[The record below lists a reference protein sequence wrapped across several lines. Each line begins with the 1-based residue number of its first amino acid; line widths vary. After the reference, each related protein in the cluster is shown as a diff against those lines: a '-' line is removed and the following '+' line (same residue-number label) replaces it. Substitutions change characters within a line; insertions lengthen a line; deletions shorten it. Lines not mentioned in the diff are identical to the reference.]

1 MYLHSMYIHPTM
13 SKRPHANRSLRNDA
27 RQAVASCAGWN
38 ARLLARR
45 LTQFFEQRMA
55 GAALSFAQFGLMA
68 EIASAS
74 DDTITALAERM
85 GLDQSTLSR
94 TLRTLEA
101 DGLVEIA
108 IADGDQRRRLVWL
121 TEKGARTLEAALATW
136 RRAHAELSRRLSVDL
151 VRQTAHESESLARD
165 AGQLS
170 RKPVPANG

>member
-1 MYLHSMYIHPTM
+1 M
-13 SKRPHANRSLRNDA
+13 SKRPRPNRSLRTDA
-27 RQAVASCAGWN
+27 RQAIASCAGWN

-45 LTQFFEQRMA
+45 LTQYFEQRMA
-55 GAALSFAQFGLMA
+55 AAELSFAQFGLMA
-68 EIASAS
+68 EIASAN

-108 IADGDQRRRLVWL
+108 IADDDQRRRLVWL
-121 TEKGARTLEAALATW
+121 TENGARTLEAALVTW
-136 RRAHAELSRRLSVDL
+136 RRAHADLSRRLSVDL
-151 VRQTAHESESLARD
+151 VRTLAHESEALARD
-165 AGQLS
+165 AGQPN